1 MAPTPLD
8 ALRQLRL
15 LYRNA
20 HHIHSGL
27 VDDVTVLAWASPPC
41 LTVWATHQIR
51 SRGWSFDAAHA
62 TVSDARRLA
71 RRAILCPLQEDVPPE
86 PPITQGADPYN
97 TLMPTDR

>member
-62 TVSDARRLA
+62 TVSDAWRLA